1 MYRIKANTEY
11 TDPVFDIGLTTNYEI
26 SIQAS
31 PDGFSFCIAN
41 PDNYHVLYI
50 KEYVFVEE
58 LPMDDIAA
66 LFSEINYWD
75 DLLRLPYRQIKLMYA
90 SQRQTFVPDAL
101 YSAQNASA
109 LLDALFM
116 PSRLLENIVVNRVQT
131 LDTWCI
137 SSVPAPLYS
146 ALNNHQPSAT
156 WFSSSV
162 PICERMVSER
172 YTGGQTQVIINK
184 HRQFFDLFIT
194 ENGRLTLNNQYK
206 ILNHFDL
213 GYFVVNAVDQ
223 LNIDADRLV
232 VRLMGDI
239 NQHSE
244 DVQFLKKYFPNVALE
259 RNHSI
264 FHGRVVDKIPLY
276 RYINLMNLHLC
287 V

>member
-1 MYRIKANTEY
+1 
-11 TDPVFDIGLTTNYEI
+11 
-26 SIQAS
+26 
-31 PDGFSFCIAN
+31 
-41 PDNYHVLYI
+41 
-50 KEYVFVEE
+50 
-58 LPMDDIAA
+58 
-66 LFSEINYWD
+66 
-75 DLLRLPYRQIKLMYA
+75 
-90 SQRQTFVPDAL
+90 
-101 YSAQNASA
+101 
-109 LLDALFM
+109 
-116 PSRLLENIVVNRVQT
+116 
-131 LDTWCI
+131 
-137 SSVPAPLYS
+137 
-146 ALNNHQPSAT
+146 
-156 WFSSSV
+156 
-162 PICERMVSER
+162 
-172 YTGGQTQVIINK
+172 VIINK